1 MKVHP
6 FRTIRGRAIGSVVS
20 LAAMVALSAALL
32 TQFATAA
39 TERTA
44 SSGVLV
50 VDCVFNNHLM
60 DPQRENSS
68 SANIALH
75 AIYDTLVTFKGTDY
89 TKVLP
94 DIATSW
100 TVSPDGKSITFNI
113 RKGVVFSSGNPLTS
127 KDVEFSF
134 ARLVNL
140 KVPQSSLL
148 NGIRLHT
155 AGKYK
160 LVVTSDNPN
169 PALLR
174 ILGTPA
180 LSIVDRKT
188 LAAHGGT
195 AAANAS
201 TADTAEQWVTS
212 NSVGSGPYMMQQI
225 TPNAEI
231 DLVANPKYW
240 GPKPRFGKVIIR
252 NMPSPAELLNVQRGV
267 REIAIDVSPI
277 DAATLANNK
286 SVQVVS
292 GPGTKMFYLTINQ
305 LPGQN
310 VAQNP
315 LLTQAIRL
323 GLDYNSVMALG
334 GPQSERLAGMIP
346 YGLLG
351 ALPPGK
357 AIQQDLTKAKAL
369 MAQYGG
375 GTPSF
380 NLSYVLDFSFAGINE
395 QTVGEKIQS
404 SLNSLGFKVDLV
416 GRPLATHLAA
426 RTAGNVL
433 QVNIGLQSM
442 AYPDPNNYLDYCPG
456 GPQAGYVNYQD
467 ATTKKICDEARV
479 TMDDK
484 KRAALMIEYQNRLN
498 TSGPFIPIMQPP
510 AVFIASAQLTN
521 VYPNGIWNIDVAR
534 VGEKKVAS

>member
-1 MKVHP
+1 M
-6 FRTIRGRAIGSVVS
+6 AS
-20 LAAMVALSAALL
+20 LAVMLVFAFGLL
-32 TQFATAA
+32 TQFAGAA
-39 TERTA
+39 TARSA

-75 AIYDTLVTFKGTDY
+75 AMYDTLVTFKGTDY

-113 RKGVVFSSGNPLTS
+113 RKGVKFSSGNPLTS

-140 KVPQSSLL
+140 KVSQSSLL
-148 NGIRLHT
+148 NGVTLHT
-155 AGKYK
+155 EGPYK

-180 LSIVDRKT
+180 LSIIDRKT
-188 LAAHGGT
+188 IAQHGGT
-195 AAANAS
+195 AAKNAN
-201 TADTAEQWVTS
+201 TADTAEQWVSS
-212 NSVGSGPYMMQQI
+212 NSVGSGPYMMQQFGP
-225 TPNAEI
+225 TTEI

-240 GPKPRFGKVIIR
+240 GPKPRFQRVIIR

-277 DAATLANNK
+277 DAATLNNNK
-286 SVQVVS
+286 AVQVVS

-315 LLTQAIRL
+315 LLTQAIRY

-334 GPQSERLAGMIP
+334 GPQSQRLAGMIP

-351 ALPPGK
+351 ALPPSK
-357 AIQQDLTKAKAL
+357 AIQQDLNKAKAA
-369 MAQYGG
+369 MAQYCGNSSNCS
-375 GTPSF
+375 PSF

-395 QTVGEKIQS
+395 QTVAEKVQS

-426 RTAGNVL
+426 RAAGNIL
-433 QVNIGLQSM
+433 QVNVGLQSM

-456 GPQAGYVNYQD
+456 KPQAILVNYQD
-467 ATTKKICDEARV
+467 AVTTKLCDLART

-484 KRAALMIEYQNRLN
+484 KRAAYMTEYQDRLN
-498 TSGPFIPIMQPP
+498 ASGPFIPIMQPP
-510 AVFIASAQLTN
+510 AVFVASHQLTN

-534 VGEKKVAS
+534 VGEKKGST